1 MEPLAE
7 SSDELGQLLRYG
19 DDEMV
24 RSVSRMTNEAAAL
37 VPDLVGLTLGMV
49 AEGLVYTVVATDPQ
63 IAALDGVRYVDDGPC
78 VRAMQT
84 RQTVY
89 LDHLSQLDEGE
100 WRLFA
105 QAGAAAGVKSTL
117 SLPIVENDQVTG
129 GVNLYGAQVG
139 TFEQHAPRL
148 AEIFGAWLPGAVSN
162 GGLAL
167 STRFAVQREPARS
180 EELKTTGA
188 AVEVLVKTH
197 GITAEQAR
205 RHLTEAAARA
215 GVPVLALALMILHDR
230 G

>member
-7 SSDELGQLLRYG
+7 SSDELGRLLRHG

-49 AEGLVYTVVATDPQ
+49 DEGLVYTVVATDPQ
-63 IAALDGVRYVDDGPC
+63 IAALDGVQYVDDGPC

-84 RQTVY
+84 GQTVH

-117 SLPIVENDQVTG
+117 SLPIFENDRVTG

-139 TFEQHAPRL
+139 TFEQHVPRL

-162 GGLAL
+162 GDLAL
-167 STRFAVQREPARS
+167 STRFAVQQEPAHS

-188 AVEVLVKTH
+188 AVEVLVGTH